1 MLKEN
6 AWGCLGVS
14 PRLASGTGNDSR
26 CSCNSVLRP
35 EPVML
40 TTDIQGLNMTFPADL
55 AHSAETAAE
64 AAITRAD
71 EWFSPVRLMDVELTE
86 SLPAVPY
93 DGQHRRVWVLGRLH
107 TEPVGVGIVQLDRE
121 GLTPD
126 QLGAL
131 LWQEFRTPVTERF
144 AGAGLPSPPP
154 LTGEG
159 LEADPA
165 TWPFLLRRATVLAA
179 APVISVVVPTRGRP
193 ERRQTWLD
201 CLSRQEYPRF
211 EIVVVDNAPTSDVV
225 RTFVDTAQRRGMPV
239 RYVREPRPGTSRA
252 DNAGVAASA
261 GEIITFCADD
271 GEPDRHWL
279 AGLACGFARGDDIG
293 CVTGMVLPA
302 RLETPA
308 QDLYEQFGG
317 YRKGRGFSPDIFSRH
332 GPQSPL
338 YPIPPFGTGAC
349 IAFRREAL
357 GRIGGFDVAL
367 GPGTP
372 SRAGTDLLAMTM
384 VLLAGYRIA
393 YEPAALMRHDH
404 RRDLDGLR
412 QQMEGYGTGLT
423 AYYAALLRHRP
434 SVLPELIRLAP
445 TGFGYLRKADFTRT
459 TAPPELLEGLKRRK
473 RRSMLMGPV
482 AYARSALG
490 QARLA
495 AMEVHRS

>member
-1 MLKEN
+1 MTF
-6 AWGCLGVS
+6 S
-14 PRLASGTGNDSR
+14 PD
-26 CSCNSVLRP
+26 VLRP
-35 EPVML
+35 V
-40 TTDIQGLNMTFPADL
+40 
-55 AHSAETAAE
+55 E
-64 AAITRAD
+64 AAATRAS
-71 EWFSPVRLMDVELTE
+71 EWFRPVRMMDAELAE
-86 SLPAVPY
+86 PLPAVSC
-93 DGQHRRVWVLGRLH
+93 DGPSQQVWVLGRLH
-107 TEPVGVGIVQLDRE
+107 TEPVGVCMVRLDQE

-126 QLGAL
+126 QFGAL
-131 LWQEFRTPVTERF
+131 LWQEFQAPVTERF
-144 AGAGLPSPPP
+144 AAAGLPPPPP

-165 TWPFLLRRATVLAA
+165 AWPFLLRRAAVLAA
-179 APVISVVVPTRGRP
+179 APFISVVVPTRGRP

-201 CLSRQEYPRF
+201 SLSRQEYPRF
-211 EIVVVDNAPTSDVV
+211 EIVVVDNAPISDVV
-225 RTFVDTAQRRGMPV
+225 RTFVDAAQRNGMPV

-302 RLETPA
+302 RLDTPA
-308 QDLYEQFGG
+308 QELYEQFGG
-317 YRKGRGFSPDIFSRH
+317 FRKGRGFSPDIISRH

-349 IAFRREAL
+349 VAFRRDAL
-357 GRIGGFDVAL
+357 DRIGGFDVAL

-372 SRAGTDLLAMTM
+372 ARAGADLLAMTM

-393 YEPAALMRHDH
+393 YEPAALMLHDH

-412 QQMEGYGTGLT
+412 RQMEGYGTGLT

-434 SVLPELIRLAP
+434 SLLPELIRLAP
-445 TGFGYLRKADFTRT
+445 AGIGYLRRTKYTRT
-459 TAPPELLEGLKRRK
+459 TAPPDLLGGLKRRK
-473 RRSMLMGPV
+473 QWSMLMGPV
-482 AYARSALG
+482 AYARG
-490 QARLA
+490 VRRQARAA
-495 AMEVHRS
+495 AMKAHQA

>member
-1 MLKEN
+1 VLLTAE
-6 AWGCLGVS
+6 
-14 PRLASGTGNDSR
+14 TGDAHRRKSR
-26 CSCNSVLRP
+26 V
-35 EPVML
+35 EH
-40 TTDIQGLNMTFPADL
+40 MTFSADR
-55 AHSAETAAE
+55 AHSAEAAR
-64 AAITRAD
+64 TRAS
-71 EWFSPVRLMDVELTE
+71 EWFSPIRMMDVELTE
-86 SLPAVPY
+86 PLPAVPY
-93 DGQHRRVWVLGRLH
+93 DEQHRRAWVLGRLH
-107 TEPVGVGIVQLDRE
+107 TEPVGVCMVHLAQE
-121 GLTPD
+121 GLTPY

-131 LWQEFRTPVTERF
+131 LWQEFRAPVTERF
-144 AGAGLPSPPP
+144 AAAGLPPPRP
-154 LTGEG
+154 FTGAG

-165 TWPFLLRRATVLAA
+165 TWPFLLRRDAVLAA
-179 APVISVVVPTRGRP
+179 APLISVIVPTRGRP

-211 EIVVVDNAPTSDVV
+211 EIVVVDNAPISDVV
-225 RTFVDTAQRRGMPV
+225 RTFVGTAQRRGMPV
-239 RYVREPRPGTSRA
+239 RYVQEPRPGTSRA

-271 GEPDRHWL
+271 GEPDCHWL

-317 YRKGRGFSPDIFSRH
+317 FRKGRGFSPDIFSRH

-338 YPIPPFGTGAC
+338 YPIPPYGTGAC
-349 IAFRREAL
+349 VAFRREAL

-445 TGFGYLRKADFTRT
+445 TGLGYLRKADFART
-459 TAPPELLEGLKRRK
+459 AAPPELLKGLKRRK

-482 AYARSALG
+482 AYARSALR
-490 QARLA
+490 QARVA
-495 AMEVHRS
+495 AMEAHRS